1 MAYPRYLKSRD
12 FKFSKR
18 TSGNFT
24 TAAVGASTFTV
35 VDATMDLVLFAQT
48 GDTIEVG
55 VDCITLR
62 PTADIFLDVGT
73 INGVSL
79 VTRFGGGNSG
89 IPGLYSPSA
98 TNVLDGTYLYTLIA
112 ADVASLTITLRLL
125 YATSAASQTIQATT
139 ASPLLFW
146 AKNLGPPDPH

>member
-55 VDCITLR
+55 VNCITLR
-62 PTADIFLDVGT
+62 PTADICLDVGT

-79 VTRFGGGNSG
+79 VTRFGGGNNG
-89 IPGLYSPSA
+89 IPGLCSMSA
-98 TNVLDGTYLYTLIA
+98 SNPLDASYYMTLIA

>member
-1 MAYPRYLKSRD
+1 MAYPRYLRSRD

-35 VDATMDLVLFAQT
+35 VDATMDLVLVAQT

-55 VDCITLR
+55 VNCITLR
-62 PTADIFLDVGT
+62 PTADICLDVGT

-79 VTRFGGGNSG
+79 VTRFGGGTNG
-89 IPGLYSPSA
+89 IPGLCSMSA
-98 TNVLDGTYLYTLIA
+98 SNAIDASYYMTLIA
-112 ADVASLTITLRLL
+112 ADVSSLTVTLRLL

>member
-1 MAYPRYLKSRD
+1 MAYPRYLKARD

-35 VDATMDLVLFAQT
+35 VDATMDLVLSAQI

-55 VDCITLR
+55 IDCITLR

-73 INGVSL
+73 LSGAAI
-79 VTRFGGGNSG
+79 VTRFAGGTSG
-89 IPGLYSPSA
+89 IPGLYSPNA
-98 TNVLDGTYLYTLIA
+98 TNVLDATYVLTLA
-112 ADVASLTITLRLL
+112 AGDVTSLTTTVRLL
-125 YATSAASQTIQATT
+125 YATSAASQTIQAST

-146 AKNLGPPDPH
+146 AKNLGPSDPH